1 MSSPLDMRTMNNGGV
16 VEAVNLSLIHIYG
29 ESRTGAVNIN
39 PRCGVE
45 TEHGRSIWTESVKH
59 AILSQK

>member
-1 MSSPLDMRTMNNGGV
+1 MPPRADVLRD
-16 VEAVNLSLIHIYG
+16 G

-45 TEHGRSIWTESVKH
+45 TEHGRSIWTESVKP
-59 AILSQK
+59 AILSEK